1 MSRKKKKD
9 LSVHFMTKIP
19 NNKEGH
25 RFIKM
30 IRKHL
35 NTSRYRLVVRG
46 RGSRRYFG
54 NQSYLPLENSSH
66 YSLYFYQRIKDQ
78 NNPEYWYSKQWRLRN
93 KLDDVKDKLKEI
105 LKEV

>member
-1 MSRKKKKD
+1 MSKKKKKD

-35 NTSRYRLVVRG
+35 NKDRYRLVIRG
-46 RGSRRYFG
+46 RGSRRWFG
-54 NQSYLPLENSSH
+54 NQSYIPLENSSH

-78 NNPEYWYSKQWRLRN
+78 NNPDHWHSKFWSVRT
-93 KLDDVKDKLKEI
+93 KLWSIEGKLKEI